1 MRAEGIIRARAQDV
15 QELLWHLKQ
24 TDEDRFNWITKQ
36 YDLQLLPREQD
47 KVNKTQRQQR
57 IDKAKA
63 EFRKVQNEELS
74 KIRAKIA
81 VEREEFNRLKAKE
94 LEEISKEL
102 DALGVTLADD
112 IDDTLEEL
120 GVERTKPSPLQ
131 NQRRRWQKYL
141 EISKPVRDQMAQV
154 RQIPEGAE
162 VDLPWT
168 TQF

>member
-162 VDLPWT
+162 VDLP
-168 TQF
+168 

>member
-47 KVNKTQRQQR
+47 KVKKTQRQQR

-162 VDLPWT
+162 VDLP
-168 TQF
+168 

>member
-102 DALGVTLADD
+102 DALGLTLADD

-162 VDLPWT
+162 VDLP
-168 TQF
+168 